1 MVKGLGLPRVQ
12 QLAVVEAADEADML
26 TQLLCMLCMSSTP
39 MTKLLVG
46 RDEWLLWSGFSVQ
59 LLMSAPVCLLI
70 SLTEAP
76 DGPATNDVHS

>member
-1 MVKGLGLPRVQ
+1 MHQ
-12 QLAVVEAADEADML
+12 MAVVEAADEADMH
-26 TQLLCMLCMSSTP
+26 TELLCMLCMISTS

-46 RDEWLLWSGFSVQ
+46 RDDWLLWSGFSVQ

-76 DGPATNDVHS
+76 DGPATNDVRS

>member
-12 QLAVVEAADEADML
+12 QMAVMEAADEADML
-26 TQLLCMLCMSSTP
+26 TELLCMLRLSSTS

-46 RDEWLLWSGFSVQ
+46 RDNWLLWSGFSVQ
-59 LLMSAPVCLLI
+59 LLMSAPACLLI

-76 DGPATNDVHS
+76 DGPATNYVSS